1 MTDTAGW
8 QPDRRFIGHPNSIAL
23 VVDEADNLYL
33 LGLHTVPKSM
43 RVSRLVDRFLGADHI
58 TGLGLGKDRVELFR
72 VLLDA
77 SPTEPKA
84 RLEKLAL
91 KKFKCHK
98 SAFRFG
104 ASARVT
110 SADAMEFIACQ
121 AELLKK
127 HPRKVQIE
135 YSVEQAVRSIISRSA
150 TRFPLTMAAL

>member
-127 HPRKVQIE
+127 HLRKVQIDV
-135 YSVEQAVRSIISRSA
+135 SS
-150 TRFPLTMAAL
+150 